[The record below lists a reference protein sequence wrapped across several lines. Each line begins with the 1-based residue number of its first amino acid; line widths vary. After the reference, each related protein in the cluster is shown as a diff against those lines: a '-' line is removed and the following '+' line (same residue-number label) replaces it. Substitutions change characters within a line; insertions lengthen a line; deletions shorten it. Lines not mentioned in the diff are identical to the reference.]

1 MNATVGLVT
10 LFAATI
16 LTHNIALT
24 YLLGMC
30 PYISLSKSLK
40 TASGM
45 GVAVIFVVVLTAAL
59 NWPVYHLILVPL
71 KSELIYYIV
80 FIIVIAASVQ
90 LLEMLMERFFPALQ
104 ASFGIFLPLI
114 TVNCI
119 VLAVSL
125 FMVLRDYT
133 FVQSVVFALG
143 SSAGWALAIVIMAAI
158 QERLTLIADIPKGLR
173 GPGIVVI
180 TSGIIALSF
189 MGFAGMVGVS
199 G

>member
-1 MNATVGLVT
+1 MTAVVGLVT
-10 LFAATI
+10 LFTATI

-40 TASGM
+40 TATGM

-59 NWPVYHLILVPL
+59 NWPVYHLILIPL

-125 FMVLRDYT
+125 FMVLRKYT
-133 FVQSVVFALG
+133 FLTSVIFGFG
-143 SSAGWALAIVIMAAI
+143 SSVGWTLA
-158 QERLTLIADIPKGLR
+158 
-173 GPGIVVI
+173 
-180 TSGIIALSF
+180 
-189 MGFAGMVGVS
+189 
-199 G
+199 